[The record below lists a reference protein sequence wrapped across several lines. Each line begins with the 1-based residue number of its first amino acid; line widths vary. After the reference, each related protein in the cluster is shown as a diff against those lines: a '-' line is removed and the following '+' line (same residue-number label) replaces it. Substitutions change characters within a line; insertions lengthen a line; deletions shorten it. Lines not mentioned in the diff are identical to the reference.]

1 MASILKSLRLAA
13 DPSRLRLLLLLEQE
27 ELSVAELQEIL
38 AQGQSRISTHLAQL
52 KQAGLVDDRRAG
64 KNAFYRLNAPA
75 ELMGLLRKAARE
87 IPEADEDRQALRLA
101 LRQRQ
106 DKMRRY
112 FDELAGKFGRQ
123 YVPGR
128 SWKGIAEALLKLMPP
143 MVIADLG
150 AGEGTL
156 SQLMAQ
162 RARKVIAIDNSEKMV
177 EFGAELARKHG
188 IGNLEYRLGDL
199 EDVPIRS
206 RTVDLAFLSQALH
219 HARASGAGH
228 CGGVADSEAGRANR
242 HPGFG
247 PAPLREGAGDVRRP
261 VAGIHGA
268 GDRAVF
274 ESRALQE
281 RGDGRGVPGAGG
293 AAFRDGAGGGGEVGG
308 AFKQPSRQ
316 AFSQAVLGNP
326 IIGVGPPSPQK
337 RFLC

>member
-13 DPSRLRLLLLLEQE
+13 DPNRLRLLLLLEQE

-38 AQGQSRISTHLAQL
+38 AKGQSQISTHLAQL
-52 KQAGLVDDRRAG
+52 KQAGLVAGRRMG
-64 KNAFYRLNAPA
+64 KNAFYRLKAPA
-75 ELMGLLRKAARE
+75 DLMGLLRRAARE
-87 IPEADEDRQALRLA
+87 VPEAAEDREALRLA
-101 LRQRQ
+101 LDKRK

-162 RARKVIAIDNSEKMV
+162 RAKKVIAIDNSEKMV

-188 IGNLEYRLGDL
+188 VGNMEYRLGDL

-206 RTVDLAFLSQALH
+206 GTVDLAFLSQALH
-219 HARASGAGH
+219 HAAHPERAIAEAWRILKPGGRIAILDLSRHHFEEAREMYADLWLGFTELEIERFLKGAGFKN
-228 CGGVADSEAGRANR
+228 VETAVVYREPEAP
-242 HPGFG
+242 H
-247 PAPLREGAGDVRRP
+247 
-261 VAGIHGA
+261 
-268 GDRAVF
+268 F
-274 ESRALQE
+274 ETTLAT
-281 RGDGRGVPGAGG
+281 
-293 AAFRDGAGGGGEVGG
+293 GE
-308 AFKQPSRQ
+308 K
-316 AFSQAVLGNP
+316 
-326 IIGVGPPSPQK
+326 
-337 RFLC
+337 